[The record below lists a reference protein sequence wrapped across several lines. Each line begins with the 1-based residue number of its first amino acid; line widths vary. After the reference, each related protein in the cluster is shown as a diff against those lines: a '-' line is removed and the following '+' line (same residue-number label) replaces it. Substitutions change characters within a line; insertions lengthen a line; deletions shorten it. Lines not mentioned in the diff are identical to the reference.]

1 MNYPKNILCFATNT
15 NSPGLHD
22 GDYFYAEA
30 NRAIGEWKAATI
42 VKVPNDQNRSDLV
55 LDEIE
60 KHGPADVYA
69 FFMHGSIKSLI
80 GAGFTVSTKYPLT
93 HGYQNVSK
101 LARSISD
108 RKTPYNR
115 QPIKIILY
123 ACSTGGP
130 PEGQDVVPQDWPE
143 SERERLFNRLGFAH
157 SLSFYLGLMGIIHKI
172 IAHVSPKGD
181 TTRNPRLCSVQ
192 TNTEDSPITETVY
205 YRPWI
210 IKNFGKKAWPK
221 FVEIMKYN
229 EYARFRVPFLEL
241 DENFIANL
249 EK

>member
-1 MNYPKNILCFATNT
+1 MDYPKNILCFATSTNT
-15 NSPGLHD
+15 PGLLD
-22 GDYFYAEA
+22 GKYFCAEA

-42 VKVPNDQNRSDLV
+42 VKVPNDKNRSDLV
-55 LDEIE
+55 LEEIE
-60 KHGPADVYA
+60 KYGSADVYA

-80 GAGFTVSTKYPLT
+80 GAGFTVSDPPPR
-93 HGYQNVSK
+93 GYQDVEI
-101 LARSISD
+101 LARGISEISS
-108 RKTPYNR
+108 REELT
-115 QPIKIILY
+115 KIILY

-130 PEGQDVVPQDWPE
+130 PEGQDIVHQDWPE
-143 SERERLFNRLGFAH
+143 FERNRLFNRLGFAH
-157 SLSFYLGLMGIIHKI
+157 SLSYCLALYGVFHKI
-172 IAHVSPKGD
+172 IAHVSPRGD
-181 TTRNPRLCSVQ
+181 TTRNPRLCSIQ
-192 TNTEDSPITETVY
+192 TNTANSPITETVY

-221 FVEIMKYN
+221 FVDIMKYN

>member
-1 MNYPKNILCFATNT
+1 MNYPKNILCFATSTNT
-15 NSPGLHD
+15 PGLLD
-22 GDYFYAEA
+22 GKYFCAEA

-42 VKVPNDQNRSDLV
+42 VKVPNDQDRSDLV
-55 LDEIE
+55 LREIE
-60 KHGPADVYA
+60 KYGADADVYA

-80 GAGFTVSTKYPLT
+80 GAGFTASTKYPLP

-101 LARSISD
+101 LAWAISD
-108 RKTPYNR
+108 RKISHSPV
-115 QPIKIILY
+115 KIILY

-143 SERERLFNRLGFAH
+143 LERERLFNRLGFAH
-157 SLSFYLGLMGIIHKI
+157 SLSYYLGSMGIIHEI
-172 IAHVSPKGD
+172 IAHVSPRGD
-181 TTRNPRLCSVQ
+181 TTHNPRLCSIQ
-192 TNTEDSPITETVY
+192 TNTANSPITETVY

-221 FVEIMKYN
+221 FVDIMTYN
-229 EYARFRVPFLEL
+229 EYARFRVPFMEL